1 MKTKNA
7 AVKKTK
13 GEVEEWP
20 FIRWNEGRQRWMV
33 DARTKVGGKRHFC
46 KTKDEAEGV
55 RSRMLMDK
63 TNEGTAAFDD
73 KELRSYGWTI
83 RRAID
88 FALAHLRKEKNST
101 TIPEAIDALIKQ
113 KEADKTSERYRRDL
127 RNRLNRLVE
136 AMPDKKI
143 ASVSTA
149 DLDDFLNSLRV
160 AGGTKNTFRRDIRTL
175 WSFAEKRKWAVASEA
190 KNTGRALGS
199 CTSPE
204 IFTPDEAAALLSCS
218 SDDVL
223 AFHAIGLFAGLRVSE
238 IGRLDWRDIDFEGG
252 WITVKPRPRTKTK
265 SRRLVPILDSLRA
278 WIEPVAHR
286 TGEVLKSDFR
296 KRQELARNR
305 AGFSPKI
312 EGEGAA
318 RKLRQWP
325 QNAARHSFVSYRLA
339 AIQNAAQVAL
349 ECGHT
354 EEILHQ
360 NYKEL
365 VKPKEAERFFA
376 IRPAEGGNVI
386 PITAA
391 A

>member
-1 MKTKNA
+1 MATKNA

-20 FIRWNEGRQRWMV
+20 FIRWNESRQRWMV

-101 TIPEAIDALIKQ
+101 TIADAIDALIKQ

-127 RNRLNRLVE
+127 RNRLKRLVE

-143 ASVSTA
+143 ASVSTE
-149 DLDDFLNSLRV
+149 DLDDFLNNLGV
-160 AGGTKNTFRRDIRTL
+160 AAGTKNTFRRDIRTL
-175 WSFAEKRKWAVASEA
+175 WSFAEKRKWADAQVA
-190 KNTGRALGS
+190 KVTGKARGS
-199 CTSPE
+199 FTAPE
-204 IFTPDEAAALLSCS
+204 ILAPEEAAELLSHS

-223 AFHAIGLFAGLRVSE
+223 AFHALGLFAGLRVAE
-238 IGRLDWRDIDFEGG
+238 IQRLDWRDIDMEGG
-252 WITVKPRPRTKTK
+252 WITVSAAKSKTG

-278 WIEPVAHR
+278 WIEPVAKR
-286 TGEVLKSDFR
+286 SGDIIKSDFR

-305 AGFSPKI
+305 AGFTPEV
-312 EGEGAA
+312 EGEGTG
-318 RKLRQWP
+318 RKLRAWP
-325 QNAARHSFVSYRLA
+325 QNGLRHSFVSYRLA
-339 AIQNAAQVAL
+339 ATSNAAATAL
-349 ECGHT
+349 ECGHSQ
-354 EEILHQ
+354 EVLHQ
-360 NYKEL
+360 HYKEL
-365 VKPKEAERFFA
+365 VRPKEAEQFFA
-376 IRPAEGGNVI
+376 IRAADQGSVI
-386 PITAA
+386 SINAA

>member
-1 MKTKNA
+1 MTTKNA

-20 FIRWNEGRQRWMV
+20 FIRWNESRQRWMV
-33 DARTKVGGKRHFC
+33 DARTKVGGKRYFC

-101 TIPEAIDALIKQ
+101 TIADAIDALIKQ
-113 KEADKTSERYRRDL
+113 KEADRTSERYRRDL
-127 RNRLNRLVE
+127 RNRLKRLAE

-143 ASVSTA
+143 ATVSTA
-149 DLDDFLNSLRV
+149 DLDDFLNTLGV
-160 AGGTKNTFRRDIRTL
+160 AAGTKNTFRRDIRTL
-175 WSFAEKRKWAVASEA
+175 WSFAEKRKWADAKVA
-190 KNTGRALGS
+190 KVTGKARGS
-199 CTSPE
+199 FTAPE
-204 IFTPDEAAALLSCS
+204 IFAPEEAAELLSHS
-218 SDDVL
+218 TDDVL
-223 AFHAIGLFAGLRVSE
+223 AFHALGLFAGLRVAE
-238 IGRLDWRDIDFEGG
+238 IHRLDWRDIDMEGG
-252 WITVKPRPRTKTK
+252 WITVSAGKSKTG

-278 WIEPVAHR
+278 WIEPVAKR
-286 TGEVLKSDFR
+286 SGEIIKSDFR

-305 AGFSPKI
+305 AGFTPEI
-312 EGEGAA
+312 EGERTN
-318 RKLRQWP
+318 RKLRAWP
-325 QNAARHSFVSYRLA
+325 QNGLRHSFVSYRLA
-339 AIQNAAQVAL
+339 ATSNAAATAL
-349 ECGHT
+349 ECGHSQ
-354 EEILHQ
+354 EVLHQ
-360 NYKEL
+360 HYKEL
-365 VKPKEAERFFA
+365 VRPKEAERFFA
-376 IRPAEGGNVI
+376 IRPADEGSVI

>member
-1 MKTKNA
+1 
-7 AVKKTK
+7 
-13 GEVEEWP
+13 
-20 FIRWNEGRQRWMV
+20 
-33 DARTKVGGKRHFC
+33 
-46 KTKDEAEGV
+46 
-55 RSRMLMDK
+55 
-63 TNEGTAAFDD
+63 
-73 KELRSYGWTI
+73 
-83 RRAID
+83 
-88 FALAHLRKEKNST
+88 
-101 TIPEAIDALIKQ
+101 
-113 KEADKTSERYRRDL
+113 
-127 RNRLNRLVE
+127 
-136 AMPDKKI
+136 MPDKKI

-149 DLDDFLNSLRV
+149 ELDDFLNSLGV

-238 IGRLDWRDIDFEGG
+238 INRLTWQEIDFDEG
-252 WITVKPRPRTKTK
+252 WITVQPRRGTKTK
-265 SRRLVPILDSLRA
+265 SRRLVPILDSLQA
-278 WIEPVAHR
+278 WLKPVAQR
-286 TGEVLKSDFR
+286 SGKVIKSDFR

-305 AGFSPKI
+305 AGFSPEI
-312 EGEGAA
+312 EGEGEA

-376 IRPAEGGNVI
+376 IRPADEGSVI